1 MVAFAL
7 APVRNQV
14 LRIISQR
21 KHIQRH
27 RLRLTSQ
34 LEQDLHFDT
43 VDVVDIILALEQ
55 QFHLT
60 IPDEV
65 PLRVVGDFVHYVA
78 THRAPF
84 PALAASNHAAPS
96 AGTFSLYSCPH
107 HPFRSWLR
115 VSFSARLISRP

>member
-7 APVRNQV
+7 PPVRNQV

-34 LEQDLHFDT
+34 LEQDLHFDA

-55 QFHLT
+55 HFHLT

-78 THRAPF
+78 AHRAPL
-84 PALAASNHAAPS
+84 PALAA
-96 AGTFSLYSCPH
+96 
-107 HPFRSWLR
+107 
-115 VSFSARLISRP
+115 